1 MCFCCGLSADLSRN
15 NITALAPD
23 NFKGQEHLDELDLS
37 HNKINGLTSWVF
49 ANLKVNY
56 DNLFN
61 STSISINDK
70 SYVEAIARQINIGER
85 EREEKKINGEW
96 QAHRIY
102 VLPALKLDNLI
113 KYRSFSLDN
122 RLNVHHLQFTQTNM
136 FLASFL

>member
-61 STSISINDK
+61 CTSISIDDK
-70 SYVEAIARQINIGER
+70 SYVEAIERQINIGER
-85 EREEKKINGEW
+85 EREKKLMENGKRR
-96 QAHRIY
+96 RIY
-102 VLPALKLDNLI
+102 VLPAVKLDNLI
-113 KYRSFSLDN
+113 KYRSFSMEN
-122 RLNVHHLQFTQTNM
+122 TTTQN
-136 FLASFL
+136 